1 MTDKW
6 PHHWTMKPNLEYIK
20 KNGPKKWLEAQKEE
34 WTCRSCGAEFKWY
47 QKTCA
52 CGRDLKGWDLPPD
65 FRPE

>member
-6 PHHWTMKPNLEYIK
+6 PHHWTMKSNLEYIK
-20 KNGPKKWLEAQKEE
+20 DNGLEKWLEAQKKE
-34 WTCRSCGAEFKWY
+34 WICRSCGAETEWY
-47 QKTCA
+47 QKVCS